1 MTSILVGTSA
11 GALRDR
17 ERSAPPSVLAAPWS
31 MHTASAVAERL
42 FDCAQDT
49 LFFVKNRDARYVA
62 VNRTLVERCGARAKS
77 ELLGRTAHDLFP
89 SAFGAACY
97 AQDRAVLDDGVELH
111 DRLQQLPHAGGGA
124 SWCVSYKFPILD
136 EGRIIGL
143 CGICKMIATVDA
155 GSDGYAN
162 VALAL
167 DFIRQHYAEPIR
179 IEALASV
186 AGLGTRRLERLLK
199 RLFDRTPMQLVART
213 RAEAAARLLARRE
226 LSLAQVAAA
235 CGYSDQSAFTRQFK
249 AAVGATPALYRASRT
264 TSSRITS
271 GAPGA

>member
-1 MTSILVGTSA
+1 MTSIFSGPDA
-11 GALRDR
+11 GASRDR
-17 ERSAPPSVLAAPWS
+17 GFAAPVLPVPMSSVSWS

-77 ELLGRTAHDLFP
+77 DLIGRTARDLFP

-97 AQDRAVLDDGVELH
+97 AQDLAVLDDGVELH
-111 DRLQQLPHAGGGA
+111 DRLQQLPHADGGA
-124 SWCVSYKFPILD
+124 SWCVSYKFPLLE
-136 EGRIIGL
+136 EGRVVGL
-143 CGICKMIATVDA
+143 CGICKLIAAVDA
-155 GSDGYAN
+155 GADGYAN
-162 VALAL
+162 VARAL

-179 IEALASV
+179 IDALARV

-199 RLFDRTPMQLVART
+199 RLFDRTPMQLVANT
-213 RAEAAARLLARRE
+213 RAEAAARLLVRRDVG
-226 LSLAQVAAA
+226 LAQVAAV

-249 AAVGATPALYRASRT
+249 AVTGATPAAYRASRIAT
-264 TSSRITS
+264 AAARER
-271 GAPGA
+271 G